1 MGAGYFEL
9 PAVTFHGIKTIFG
22 SSWWV
27 LNPLRSEDHWGGPN
41 HLRNAKCSGSM
52 KPFPGGDWIPRVWY
66 IYLHL
71 VEIIWLM
78 FLPILLDFV
87 GNQEPGGF
95 KEFCLPLLTA
105 TFCLYPIWRTYV
117 RTAWQYFSP
126 CSYTA
131 MDPENCENTWMQ
143 VPGCA
148 LLQLGWFV
156 GSTGIISAFLH
167 IQWFVYFALHHPW
180 NHQQEYVWFTYFRHQ
195 KKHWKLFVKFWNM
208 KP

>member
-1 MGAGYFEL
+1 
-9 PAVTFHGIKTIFG
+9 
-22 SSWWV
+22 
-27 LNPLRSEDHWGGPN
+27 
-41 HLRNAKCSGSM
+41 M
-52 KPFPGGDWIPRVWY
+52 KPFPGGDSISRVWY

-117 RTAWQYFSP
+117 RTAWQYFFT
-126 CSYTA
+126 SYTA
-131 MDPENCENTWMQ
+131 MDPDNCENTWMQ

-148 LLQLGWFV
+148 LLQPGWFV
-156 GSTGIISAFLH
+156 GSHWDYISISSYTVIRLLCASSPLKSPTGICLVH
-167 IQWFVYFALHHPW
+167 
-180 NHQQEYVWFTYFRHQ
+180 
-195 KKHWKLFVKFWNM
+195 LFQASKRT
-208 KP
+208 PGSCL

>member
-1 MGAGYFEL
+1 
-9 PAVTFHGIKTIFG
+9 
-22 SSWWV
+22 
-27 LNPLRSEDHWGGPN
+27 
-41 HLRNAKCSGSM
+41 
-52 KPFPGGDWIPRVWY
+52 
-66 IYLHL
+66 
-71 VEIIWLM
+71 M

-195 KKHWKLFVKFWNM
+195 KKHLEVVCKVLKYETIALQDLQVFAKNKHWWFPLDDDKAGDQKRWWLLRVLVTNLWKDGGPGGLL
-208 KP
+208 PG

>member
-1 MGAGYFEL
+1 
-9 PAVTFHGIKTIFG
+9 
-22 SSWWV
+22 
-27 LNPLRSEDHWGGPN
+27 
-41 HLRNAKCSGSM
+41 M
-52 KPFPGGDWIPRVWY
+52 KPFPGGDSISRVWY

-126 CSYTA
+126 AIQQWTPITA
-131 MDPENCENTWMQ
+131 RIHGCKFLV
-143 VPGCA
+143 VPYYNRGD
-148 LLQLGWFV
+148 LWGP
-156 GSTGIISAFLH
+156 TGIISAFLH

-195 KKHWKLFVKFWNM
+195 KKRLEVACKVL
-208 KP
+208 KPNYNVSPT